1 MKIAYLILAHN
12 NPNHLRRLIRSISSP
27 NAIIYIHIDK
37 KSRIEYFKK
46 YCDSSIVYLKKR
58 IPVYWG
64 DFSTVQAILLLIG
77 KALSTRIPFDY
88 LILLSGNDYPIHS
101 TQYIE
106 NYLKINEGKEFIN
119 CVPMPNELAGKP
131 ISRLTNFHYSQNAP
145 IVIRLLRK
153 TLNKFGLLPR
163 FRDFQKYLGDIQP
176 YGGSTWW
183 CLSRESCEYILEFV
197 KTRPWFVQFF
207 RNTTLSDEM
216 FFQTILGNSSFKEKI
231 HRNLMYTDWS
241 NQKAHPANIN
251 QQHLEHFKMNR
262 RLVIE
267 DHYGR
272 GEVLFAR
279 KFTDD
284 SGELVKQLDKIRNS
298 V

>member
-1 MKIAYLILAHN
+1 
-12 NPNHLRRLIRSISSP
+12 
-27 NAIIYIHIDK
+27 
-37 KSRIEYFKK
+37 
-46 YCDSSIVYLKKR
+46 
-58 IPVYWG
+58 
-64 DFSTVQAILLLIG
+64 
-77 KALSTRIPFDY
+77 
-88 LILLSGNDYPIHS
+88 
-101 TQYIE
+101 
-106 NYLKINEGKEFIN
+106 
-119 CVPMPNELAGKP
+119 
-131 ISRLTNFHYSQNAP
+131 
-145 IVIRLLRK
+145 
-153 TLNKFGLLPR
+153 
-163 FRDFQKYLGDIQP
+163 
-176 YGGSTWW
+176 
-183 CLSRESCEYILEFV
+183 LSRESCEYILEFV